1 MAVDTAELRE
11 LLSKA
16 TKGLWR
22 KGKPFWTCDPTA
34 DPPVCRQHYRH
45 WIDYDHEIWVDRGW
59 DQGYSEVPDT
69 HADMIA
75 GAFGYEGLEYGIL
88 HEEDQDLICAAVNAL
103 PELLDELETLRAERL
118 SLLET
123 ITGQDQD
130 LFAFAKELAALRE
143 WKEQAAPTLAA
154 ALATLQRV
162 GEGAEKMRERAKPP
176 EGVEWSHQADA
187 YRDCADILKEA
198 LGDEDRVQRPPII
211 CLCGSTRFMDA
222 FFEAG
227 WQATLAGKIVLSVG
241 VCKHVDTEGGHG
253 GEMLGPETVAALDE
267 LHLRKIDLADQVL
280 ILNVGGYI
288 GESTGRE
295 LAYARSIGKS
305 VRFLEPPE
313 EEALGDGTSHA

>member
-1 MAVDTAELRE
+1 MPVDIEHLRE
-11 LLSKA
+11 LLGKA
-16 TKGLWR
+16 TKGPWLLR
-22 KGKPFWTCDPTA
+22 GARIRDAEGHLIVASPA
-34 DPPVCRQHYRH
+34 DVAT
-45 WIDYDHEIWVDRGW
+45 VD
-59 DQGYSEVPDT
+59 V
-69 HADMIA
+69 
-75 GAFGYEGLEYGIL
+75 
-88 HEEDQDLICAAVNAL
+88 DLIVAAVNAL
-103 PELLDELETLRAERL
+103 RDLLADREAMEA
-118 SLLET
+118 
-123 ITGQDQD
+123 
-130 LFAFAKELAALRE
+130 ELAALRE
-143 WKEQAAPTLAA
+143 WKEQAAPALKAAQERIAEVETSLADTEDKRQFMNDA
-154 ALATLQRV
+154 YRQQTRECQIRFNRIEALEATLQRV
-162 GEGAEKMRERAKPP
+162 GVALEKMRERAKPP
-176 EGVEWSHQADA
+176 EGVQWSHLTDA
-187 YRDCADILKEA
+187 YRDCANILKEA

-313 EEALGDGTSHA
+313 EEALGDEP